1 MISVYLLLDLQC
13 STISDMAEHHIFYTA
28 PFRLSFALVICI
40 AGLFNRYCVIC
51 VTQLTQ

>member
-40 AGLFNRYCVIC
+40 AGPHPFIFKPI
-51 VTQLTQ
+51 